1 MAIDNIEPY
10 SLFSEIYDDTMKDV
24 PYLQWASF
32 IHEILTRF
40 EISYD
45 SLILDVGCGTGTLT
59 RYLFSYYANIIG
71 MDISFQMLEKASQK
85 KMNNLVLGNMQNIP
99 LKKSSISAMISTHDV
114 LNYLLDEHQL
124 HQHFSEAYRVLDK
137 NGIYIFD
144 ASTEYNI
151 IQFYHNKEFYEQNN
165 AVEMRWSNSYDF
177 LKKEILST
185 LEFKNKESLSSLFL
199 RGLNF
204 KQVRKNKKVL
214 ETHRQKYFSD
224 LEIIKILNNT
234 GFTLMEKV
242 KDYNYNITGE
252 RVYLMVFICRK
263 S

>member
-1 MAIDNIEPY
+1 MAIDDIEPY

-40 EISYD
+40 DISYD
-45 SLILDVGCGTGTLT
+45 SLILDIGCGTGTLT
-59 RYLFSYYANIIG
+59 RHLFSYYANIIG

-114 LNYLLDEHQL
+114 LNYLLDENQL
-124 HQHFSEAYRVLDK
+124 HQHFMEAHRVLDK

-151 IQFYHNKEFYEQNN
+151 IQFYHNKEFHEQNN
-165 AVEMRWSNSYDF
+165 AVEMRWFNSYDF
-177 LKKEILST
+177 IKKEILST
-185 LEFKNKESLSSLFL
+185 LEFKNKKKITSLFS
-199 RGLNF
+199 RGLSLRQ
-204 KQVRKNKKVL
+204 KTSNKKVL
-214 ETHRQKYFSD
+214 EIHRQKYFSD
-224 LEIIKILNNT
+224 FEILTSLNKS
-234 GFTLMEKV
+234 GFTLIEKV
-242 KDYNYNITGE
+242 KDYNYHVTGE
-252 RVYLMVFICRK
+252 RVYLMVFICK
-263 S
+263 KT